1 MKNKFLKLFIILL
14 VTSFTEGQNLW
25 GSNPEGIVLKRSP
38 EATDLKIP
46 PVNNAFKDREI
57 LTFAIKYMGVTA
69 GIATLEVRGI
79 AERSDYQ
86 AYHLV
91 STARSK
97 GVVSL
102 FHKVRDKV
110 ESYMDEVG
118 LYTWHFEKH
127 LREGSY
133 KEDLVVKYDQKN
145 CLAEYKGRMMGI
157 PYGVHDP
164 LSSLYYLRT
173 QNFKVGDSVFIN
185 TNADGKNWE
194 LEVRCLRKERIKTQV
209 GEFDTLVV
217 KPLLKFGGIF
227 QQKGELTVWLTDD
240 ERKIPVLMRSKVA
253 IGSIAVILI
262 KIE

>member
-1 MKNKFLKLFIILL
+1 M
-14 VTSFTEGQNLW
+14 
-25 GSNPEGIVLKRSP
+25 GI
-38 EATDLKIP
+38 
-46 PVNNAFKDREI
+46 
-57 LTFAIKYMGVTA
+57 TA

-79 AERSDYQ
+79 VEKNDYQ
-86 AYHLV
+86 AYRLV

-97 GVVSL
+97 GFVSF
-102 FHKVRDKV
+102 FHRVRDKV
-110 ESYMDEVG
+110 ESYMDKDG

-133 KEDLVVKYDQKN
+133 KEDTVVKYDQKN
-145 CLAEYKGRMMGI
+145 YLAEYKGRIMGI
-157 PYGVHDP
+157 PPGVQDP

-173 QNFKVGDSVFIN
+173 RNFGVGDSVFIG

-227 QQKGELTVWLTDD
+227 QQKGKLTVWLTDD
-240 ERKIPVLMRSKVA
+240 ERKIPVLMRSKIKV
-253 IGSIAVILI
+253 GSIAVILI
-262 KIE
+262 KME